1 MRPSGIVIVGF
12 LAVCTIHCASARV
25 VTIQAGR
32 GGVVAL
38 PPSSVGGADPQNER
52 AAGEALMAK
61 NCAPNAYKIIE
72 EGEALAGYYSN
83 TQGRMNTH
91 ETTMGVGPGMSQTQG
106 YGYGSA
112 QTYST
117 PTYEWRIRYECVVP
131 GSSSAPASAP

>member
-1 MRPSGIVIVGF
+1 MRLSGIVIAGF
-12 LAVCTIHCASARV
+12 LAVFATQCASARV
-25 VTIQAGR
+25 VTTQAGR

-38 PPSSVGGADPQNER
+38 PSTYMGAADPQKER

-61 NCAPNAYKIIE
+61 NCAPNEYKIVE
-72 EGEALAGYYSN
+72 EGEALAGYFSN
-83 TQGRMNTH
+83 TQGRINTQ

-117 PTYEWRIRYECVVP
+117 PRYEWRIRYECVVP